1 MNPEF
6 PFLTTRK
13 VFSVSELVGSV
24 SELLEAHFGAIFLE
38 GEITNLRQP
47 ASGHLYLT
55 LRDDT
60 SQIKGVVFRRQVRLF
75 DFTPE
80 DGTTVICR
88 GRLNVYEARGD
99 LQMIIDWMEPS
110 GRGAYRMALEKLK
123 KKLAAE
129 GLFNEAK
136 KKPLPVLPR
145 VIGVVT
151 SPTGAAIRDILK
163 VIRKR
168 NERVTVL
175 IYPALV
181 QGTQAPDEIA
191 EGIAYFN
198 RHNLT
203 DVLIVGRGGGSA
215 EDLDGFNSEKVVRAI
230 AASDIPVIS
239 AVGHEIDI
247 TLSDLA
253 ADYRA
258 PTPTA
263 AAEAVILEKEQWLER
278 IGDLQKRMANDFQLI
293 LQRSRNELQQ
303 LESRLV
309 DPRHR
314 LSLIRMKLD
323 DYLTRLSTQL
333 SQNLQT
339 QRLRVAENHRHLMRL
354 TPPKLLSNMRTTLD
368 LQSKHLGE
376 DITHMIQSKRT
387 TLAGYASLLGSYN
400 PKNVLRRG
408 YSITLSEATGAIVKN
423 AKSVTKGEMVKVLL
437 AKGTLGC
444 EVKKHS
450 S

>member
-1 MNPEF
+1 MNPEL

-24 SELLEAHFGAIFLE
+24 SDLLEAHFGAIFLE

-47 ASGHLYLT
+47 VSGHLYLT
-55 LRDDT
+55 LKD
-60 SQIKGVVFRRQVRLF
+60 SNAQIKGVVFRRQARLF

-80 DGTTVICR
+80 NGMTVICR
-88 GRLNVYEARGD
+88 GRLTVYETRGD
-99 LQMIIDWMEPS
+99 LQMIIDYMEPS

-123 KKLAAE
+123 KKLAGE
-129 GLFNEAK
+129 GLFDESRK
-136 KKPLPVLPR
+136 KQLPVLPR
-145 VIGVVT
+145 VIGIVT

-175 IYPALV
+175 IYPARV
-181 QGTQAPDEIA
+181 QGAQAPGEIA
-191 EGIAYFN
+191 EGIATFN
-198 RHNLT
+198 RHDLA
-203 DVLIVGRGGGSA
+203 DVLIVGRGGGST
-215 EDLDGFNSEKVVRAI
+215 EDLDAFNSEEVIRAI

-253 ADYRA
+253 ADVRA

-263 AAEAVILEKEQWLER
+263 AAEMVILEKEQWVKR
-278 IGDLQKRMANDFQLI
+278 IQELKTRLMHDFQLLI
-293 LQRSRNELQQ
+293 ERRRNGLRQ
-303 LESRLV
+303 LESQLV

-323 DYLTRLSTQL
+323 DLLARLSGQMAHQVQIKRRNVLDTQHHL
-333 SQNLQT
+333 SRFTPRQMLLESRRSLSLLT
-339 QRLRVAENHRHLMRL
+339 DRLREGVARL
-354 TPPKLLSNMRTTLD
+354 IRDRRTELT
-368 LQSKHLGE
+368 
-376 DITHMIQSKRT
+376 
-387 TLAGYASLLGSYN
+387 GYAALLGSYN

-408 YSITLSEATGAIVKN
+408 YSITLSEATGAIVKD
-423 AKSVTKGEMVKVLL
+423 AKNVTKGEMVKILL
-437 AKGTLGC
+437 AEGTLGC
-444 EVKKHS
+444 MVKKRVS
-450 S
+450 

>member
-1 MNPEF
+1 MNPEL

-24 SELLEAHFGAIFLE
+24 SELLEAHFGAIFIE

-47 ASGHLYLT
+47 ASGHIYLT
-55 LRDDT
+55 LKDST
-60 SQIKGVVFRRQVRLF
+60 AQIKGVIFRRQARLF
-75 DFTPE
+75 DFMPE
-80 DGTTVICR
+80 DGMTVICR
-88 GRLNVYEARGD
+88 GRLAVYGARGD

-110 GRGAYRMALEKLK
+110 GRGAYRIALEKLK
-123 KKLAAE
+123 KKLADE
-129 GLFNEAK
+129 GLFDEAN
-136 KKPLPVLPR
+136 KKPLPILPR

-175 IYPALV
+175 LYPARV

-215 EDLDGFNSEKVVRAI
+215 EDLDAFNSERVVRAI
-230 AASDIPVIS
+230 AASAIPVIS
-239 AVGHEIDI
+239 AVGHEIDF

-263 AAEAVILEKEQWLER
+263 AAEVVILEKEQWLKR
-278 IGDLQKRMANDFQLI
+278 IQEFRQRLTNNFQLVI
-293 LQRSRNELQQ
+293 ERRKNVLGQ
-303 LESRLV
+303 LESQLV

-323 DYLTRLSTQL
+323 DYLGRLNTQA

-339 QRLRVAENHRHLMRL
+339 QRLRLSETQRHLIRL
-354 TPPKLLSNMRTTLD
+354 TPPKILSNLRPTLNLQSERLVENVSRIIESRRTTL
-368 LQSKHLGE
+368 
-376 DITHMIQSKRT
+376 T
-387 TLAGYASLLGSYN
+387 GYASLLDSYN
-400 PKNVLRRG
+400 PKNVLQRG
-408 YSITLSEATGAIVKN
+408 YSITISESTGAIIKN
-423 AKSVTKGEMVKVLL
+423 SKSVSTGEMVKVLL
-437 AKGTLGC
+437 AKGALGC
-444 EVKKHS
+444 EVKKHEY
-450 S
+450 

>member
-55 LRDDT
+55 LRDDA

-198 RHNLT
+198 RHNLA

-215 EDLDGFNSEKVVRAI
+215 EDLNGFNSEKVVRAI

-263 AAEAVILEKEQWLER
+263 AAEAVILEKEQWVER
-278 IGDLQKRMANDFQLI
+278 FGNLQKRITNNFNLI
-293 LQRSRNELQQ
+293 LQRSRNKLQQ

-339 QRLRVAENHRHLMRL
+339 QRLRVAENHRHLMRH
-354 TPPKLLSNMRTTLD
+354 TPPNLLSNMRTTLN
-368 LQSKHLGE
+368 LQGKRLGE
-376 DITHMIQSKRT
+376 DITRIIQSKRT
-387 TLAGYASLLGSYN
+387 TLAGYASLLESYN

-423 AKSVTKGEMVKVLL
+423 AKSVTKGEMLKVLL